1 METPF
6 SDTCAERVK
15 AGDPDAISEV
25 YTVMADRL
33 LGYLVARVRDRQ
45 IAEDL
50 LEQVF
55 IKLIRK
61 GHHISGDAVAMK
73 VWLFRVAYTT
83 AMDHLRKVARRP
95 EYMVSD
101 FADMNMAAQEDS
113 PVDAVVR
120 EENRATVRAAMA
132 HLSDDQRTVLE
143 LRYLA
148 GLGAREIAETLGK
161 TEGAIRS
168 LQHRGERAMH
178 RMLVDV
184 FSDEQIQRN
193 QP

>member
-1 METPF
+1 MDTPF
-6 SDTCAERVK
+6 SDACAERVK
-15 AGDPDAISEV
+15 AGDPDAIGEV

-61 GHHISGDAVAMK
+61 GNAIEGDAVAMK
-73 VWLFRVAYTT
+73 VWLFRVAFTT

-95 EYMVSD
+95 ETMVGD
-101 FADMNMAAQEDS
+101 FGEINLACPADGPYEL
-113 PVDAVVR
+113 AVR
-120 EENRATVRAAMA
+120 AENRKTVRAALA
-132 HLSDDQRTVLE
+132 HLSEDQRVVLE

-148 GLGAREIAETLGK
+148 GLGAREIAQTLGK
-161 TEGAIRS
+161 TEGAVRS
-168 LQHRGERAMH
+168 LQHRGERAMY
-178 RMLVDV
+178 RMLADT
-184 FSDEQIQRN
+184 FSHDELPKPN
-193 QP
+193 P

>member
-1 METPF
+1 
-6 SDTCAERVK
+6 
-15 AGDPDAISEV
+15 
-25 YTVMADRL
+25 
-33 LGYLVARVRDRQ
+33 
-45 IAEDL
+45 
-50 LEQVF
+50 
-55 IKLIRK
+55 
-61 GHHISGDAVAMK
+61 
-73 VWLFRVAYTT
+73 
-83 AMDHLRKVARRP
+83 MDHLRKVARRP

>member
-1 METPF
+1 MDTPF
-6 SDTCAERVK
+6 SDSCAERVK
-15 AGDPDAISEV
+15 AGDPDAIGEV
-25 YTVMADRL
+25 YSVMADRL
-33 LGYLVARVRDRQ
+33 LGYLVARIRDRQ

-61 GHHISGDAVAMK
+61 GHAISGDAIAMK

-83 AMDHLRKVARRP
+83 AMDHLRKVSRRP
-95 EYMVSD
+95 ECMVGD
-101 FADMNMAAQEDS
+101 FGDMNVASLEDG
-113 PVDAVVR
+113 PVDSVLR

-132 HLSDDQRTVLE
+132 HLSEDQRTVLE
-143 LRYLA
+143 LRYIA

-178 RMLVDV
+178 RMLTDV
-184 FSDEQIQRN
+184 LSSEQLPKSN
-193 QP
+193 P

>member
-1 METPF
+1 MDTPF

-15 AGDPDAISEV
+15 TGDPDAIGEV

-61 GHHISGDAVAMK
+61 GHAISGDAVAMK

-101 FADMNMAAQEDS
+101 FTDMHLASLEDG
-113 PVDAVVR
+113 PIDAVVR
-120 EENRATVRAAMA
+120 DENRATVRAAMA
-132 HLSDDQRTVLE
+132 HLSEDQRTVLE

-178 RMLVDV
+178 RMLADV
-184 FSDEQIQRN
+184 FTDQQIQRKE
-193 QP
+193 P

>member
-1 METPF
+1 
-6 SDTCAERVK
+6 
-15 AGDPDAISEV
+15 
-25 YTVMADRL
+25 
-33 LGYLVARVRDRQ
+33 
-45 IAEDL
+45 
-50 LEQVF
+50 
-55 IKLIRK
+55 
-61 GHHISGDAVAMK
+61 MK